1 MDYDVWSVI
10 AKFDQSADYLVSYS
24 HLYRIGI
31 SVVILCFFLGL
42 RNIFTR
48 HITYWL
54 SKFFNATQVAAN
66 DYLLTAAKS
75 PASNTIITLGLYLA
89 LANYLPTTYE
99 PILSKILSSFIVIFT
114 AQGIHALVKLYG
126 NDTETLGRLL
136 DTKVDQILIPFF
148 SKVLRFLIIALAF
161 VVIASNWGYDVNGFI
176 AGLGLGGLAFALAA
190 KDLLANIFSGIVII
204 TDKPFSIGDWIKTNE
219 VEGTI
224 IDINF
229 RSTKIRTFEHAL
241 VTVPNSN
248 LVNAPIVNYTKR
260 QLRRITFNLGVSP
273 HTDSNAL
280 KNCIERIE
288 IMLTQHPLIDN
299 TTIFVKFDSIS
310 ENSLNIFLY
319 FFTNTTVWEEYLTI
333 KQEVNLL
340 IMQILKEE
348 GVSLSCPRT
357 SHYFATPLEVVNARA
372 ATPNCKT

>member
-1 MDYDVWSVI
+1 MDYAIWSLF
-10 AKFDQSADYLVSYS
+10 AKFNQGAGNLVSYS

-31 SVVILCFFLGL
+31 SVGILCCFLIL

-48 HITYWL
+48 HITSWL
-54 SKFFNATQVAAN
+54 SKFFNTTQGSAN
-66 DYLLTAAKS
+66 NYLLTAAKA
-75 PASNTIITLGLYLA
+75 PISNTMITLGLYLS
-89 LANYLPTTYE
+89 LTNYLPNTYE
-99 PILSKILSSFIVIFT
+99 PLLNRLLSSFIVIFT
-114 AQGIHALVKLYG
+114 TQGIHSLIKLYG

-204 TDKPFSIGDWIKTNE
+204 TDKPFSIGDWIKTTE
-219 VEGTI
+219 VEGTV

-229 RSTKIRTFEHAL
+229 RSTKIRTFEYAL

-273 HTDSNAL
+273 HTDSNTL
-280 KNCIERIE
+280 KTCIDRIQG
-288 IMLTQHPLIDN
+288 MLTQHASIDN

-333 KQEVNLL
+333 KQEVNLS

-357 SHYFATPLEVVNARA
+357 SHYFATPLEVVNSETA
-372 ATPNCKT
+372 ASKQNT